1 MPALGRLSRES
12 HGLAPSAAKP
22 LSRDE
27 GFMSITE
34 LETLML
40 TILERELGAPI
51 GVEANLF
58 ECGVE
63 SLALLA
69 MIDDFEEACGFRID
83 ILMALEQGTV
93 RNIVR
98 SLE

>member
-1 MPALGRLSRES
+1 MSRS
-12 HGLAPSAAKP
+12 
-22 LSRDE
+22 
-27 GFMSITE
+27 E

-40 TILERELGAPI
+40 GILERELGAPI
-51 GVEANLF
+51 EVEANMF

-69 MIDDFEEACGFRID
+69 MIDDFEEACGIHID

-93 RNIVR
+93 RDIVR